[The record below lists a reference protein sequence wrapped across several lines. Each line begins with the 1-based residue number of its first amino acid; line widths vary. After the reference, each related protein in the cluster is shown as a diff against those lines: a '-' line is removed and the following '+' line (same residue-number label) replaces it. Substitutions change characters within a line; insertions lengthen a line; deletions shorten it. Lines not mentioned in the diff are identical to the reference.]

1 MHAISDR
8 LRGGHHHFRVVRQ
21 RASGAIGVISMPS
34 NKSVV
39 SVYYEFIKRP
49 FYVIVQSHL
58 SAGHE
63 RFDRYQPEGLTELV
77 LSVIEHV
84 TAGRKEILDRMCDL
98 DEADKAASAHRSR
111 RYIAKHSED
120 LYPSESSY
128 LKERSVEFSGY
139 WIGTNVDKIQ
149 ASSVINLACRAADV
163 PYETVR
169 KLAAFKKAA

>member
-1 MHAISDR
+1 
-8 LRGGHHHFRVVRQ
+8 
-21 RASGAIGVISMPS
+21 MPPHE
-34 NKSVV
+34 SVV

-63 RFDRYQPEGLTELV
+63 RFDRYQPEGLRELV
-77 LSVIEHV
+77 LSVLEHV

-98 DEADKAASAHRSR
+98 DEANKAASAHRTR
-111 RYIAKHSED
+111 RYIAKRSED

-139 WIGTNVDKIQ
+139 WIGTNADKSQ

-163 PYETVR
+163 PCETVR
-169 KLAAFKKAA
+169 KFAAFK

>member
-1 MHAISDR
+1 
-8 LRGGHHHFRVVRQ
+8 
-21 RASGAIGVISMPS
+21 
-34 NKSVV
+34 
-39 SVYYEFIKRP
+39 VYYEFIKRP

-63 RFDRYQPEGLTELV
+63 RFDQYQPEGLTELV
-77 LSVIEHV
+77 LSVLEHV

-111 RYIAKHSED
+111 RYIAKRSKD

-128 LKERSVEFSGY
+128 LEERSVEFDGY

-149 ASSVINLACRAADV
+149 ASSVIDLACRAADV

-169 KLAAFKKAA
+169 KLSAFKKAA